1 MAKNDDSPF
10 PLINARR
17 LDDCTDLFLID
28 QAIKGLDNIAA
39 GFVNDARSVLTAIKK
54 DRAVKSPEPG

>member
-1 MAKNDDSPF
+1 MAKNDDSLI

-17 LDDCTDLFLID
+17 LDERTDLLLID
-28 QAIKGLDNIAA
+28 QALKGLDDIAA
-39 GFVNDARSVLTAIKK
+39 GLVNDARSALTAIRK